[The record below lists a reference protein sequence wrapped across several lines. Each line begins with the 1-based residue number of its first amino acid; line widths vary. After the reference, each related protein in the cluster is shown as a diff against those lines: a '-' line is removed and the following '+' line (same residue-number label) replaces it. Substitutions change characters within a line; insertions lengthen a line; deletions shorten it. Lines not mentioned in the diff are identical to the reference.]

1 MKYPQLFHKFWFRFP
16 SKNSLNS
23 VSTRVTNFNFILNIQ
38 VYIKISKV
46 GTMSDFR
53 GNKEVARQLI
63 LDLKCSVCKDVPGF
77 IGVRKRRY
85 VCSKGKV
92 SLLGVESLW
101 GDCTFIPADW
111 GS

>member
-1 MKYPQLFHKFWFRFP
+1 
-16 SKNSLNS
+16 
-23 VSTRVTNFNFILNIQ
+23 
-38 VYIKISKV
+38 
-46 GTMSDFR
+46 MSDFR

-92 SLLGVESLW
+92 IARKSALEKTQLSDVLIT
-101 GDCTFIPADW
+101 DNLF
-111 GS
+111 